1 MKFLVYPKGLLQ
13 NLSEDLIAF
22 FRSADGSVT
31 PVAPVIEENLISF
44 SCEKID
50 FASLSLSC
58 PVEGSGIPLV
68 STGFLENRTEPY
80 VLLVELARGKISSL
94 RNMLQEWSEDIHDIP
109 EEFHRLHQEAYQLFT
124 QAVFHQDDPIMAS
137 EIGWDSLELAFH
149 VSEYLCQFY
158 VNKQLVSNVRSSTEA
173 KHLGTVLNSPISG
186 QGQLQ
191 IIKENFSRLCL
202 PIKWNEIEETQG
214 ERNWDHLDSII
225 ETCRQNS
232 IRCYSGPLFD
242 LSENNFPVWLKSW
255 QHDFENFISIVCDYV
270 ESVVG
275 RYASEIN
282 VWNIARSFL
291 SNDFNH
297 LSQRDHLTIVAHAL
311 NTARQIQKNLL
322 LGVSI
327 IHPWGVSEGC
337 SSLELSP
344 LHAVDM
350 LQRTG
355 VGLSWVS
362 LEIPMGFQGRGYVP
376 YDLMELSRLIDE
388 WDEVELPL
396 DIVLAFPSSD
406 QPVSGQSESLSS
418 HGCWKKDCSEKTQQE
433 FMEYFIPMLIQKE
446 NVMSV
451 TWEGLT
457 DSSEMKFPHS
467 GLLRED
473 EAEKPALSTFS
484 RFRSTYGPGH

>member
-13 NLSEDLIAF
+13 NHSEDLIAF
-22 FRSADGSVT
+22 FRSADGTVT
-31 PVAPVIEENLISF
+31 PVAPVVEEGLISF
-44 SCEKID
+44 SCETID
-50 FASLSLSC
+50 FASLSLSY
-58 PVEGSGIPLV
+58 PVEGFGIPLV
-68 STGFLENRTEPY
+68 TTGFLENKDEPCI
-80 VLLVELARGKISSL
+80 LAVELARGKISSL
-94 RNMLQEWSEDIHDIP
+94 RNLLQEWIDDLDDIP
-109 EEFHRLHQEAYQLFT
+109 DEFHRLHNEAYQLFT
-124 QAVFHQDDPIMAS
+124 QAVFHQDDPEQAS
-137 EIGWDSLELAFH
+137 ELGSKSLVLAFQA
-149 VSEYLCQFY
+149 SEYLCQFY
-158 VNKQLVSNVRSSTEA
+158 INNQLILNVRSSTEA
-173 KHLGTVLNSPISG
+173 KHFGTVLNSSITG

-191 IIKENFSRLCL
+191 VIQENFSRLCL
-202 PIKWNEIEETQG
+202 PVKWNEIEETQG
-214 ERNWDHLDSII
+214 ERNWDQLDSII
-225 ETCRQNS
+225 ETCKHNS
-232 IRCYSGPLFD
+232 IRCYSNPLFD
-242 LSENNFPVWLKSW
+242 LSDNSFPVWLKDW
-255 QHDFENFISIVCDYV
+255 QHDFESFISIVCDYV

-275 RYASEIN
+275 RYASDIN

-291 SNDFNH
+291 SNDFIQ

-311 NTARQIQKNLL
+311 NTARQIQKKLL
-322 LGVSI
+322 LGVSV
-327 IHPWGVSEGC
+327 IHPWGVSAGC

-362 LEIPMGFQGRGYVP
+362 LEIPMGYQGRGYVP

-388 WDEVELPL
+388 WEEVELPL
-396 DIVLAFPSSD
+396 DIVLAFPSS
-406 QPVSGQSESLSS
+406 GQSGTSSS
-418 HGCWKKDCSEKTQQE
+418 HGCWKKDCSEKSQQE

-457 DSSEMKFPHS
+457 DSPEIKFPHS

-473 EAEKPALSTFS
+473 GTEKPALSAFS